1 MFVATFLPY
10 ILRMHIKILAAAL
23 ITSCSLSLAAERPN
37 ILFIFSDDHAE
48 AAISA
53 YGSHLAKAAPTP
65 NLDRIAKEG
74 AIFHNSFCAN
84 SICGPS
90 RASILTGLHSHSNGF
105 LDNNNSRFDGSQ
117 TTFPQIIRNTGYQTA
132 IVGKWH
138 LVSNPTGFDYWEILP
153 GQGAYYNPDFIQM
166 DNTRKRYEGYC
177 TDIITDRAL
186 EWLEKQRDESKP
198 FLLMCQH
205 KAPHRNWAPAPRHLT
220 LFDDVQMPEPPGLF
234 DDYGGNRS
242 KTLKK
247 HAMGIASHMYWGHD
261 MKFPGKQS
269 LFPEYFLSGIS
280 NHQYERMNERQK
292 QQWNSAYTPKNNK
305 LIADIKSGKLKGND
319 VTRWKYQRY
328 IKDYLRTIRAVDE
341 NVGRMLKY
349 LDDTGLAKNTI
360 VIYSSDQG
368 FYLGEHGWYDKRWM
382 FEESLAMPFLVR
394 WPGMIPAG
402 TESGTLIQNIDYGPT
417 FLDIAKADI
426 PPHMH
431 GRSLLPAFKAPS
443 RPPKNWRK
451 SIYYAYYGERTHQVA
466 QHDGVRTGRHKLMF
480 FPDTGEWNLFD
491 LQKDPH
497 EMQSLH
503 ADPGY
508 ASTLVEMQG
517 LYTTQRS
524 HFGVSDATI
533 PRAKLQQAW
542 WKKRHQEKVQAANK
556 GNCDLLLIGD
566 SITHGWENSG
576 KEAFSKYYA
585 GRNTLN
591 LGFSGDRT
599 QHVLW
604 RLLNGELPPQVKPKV
619 AVIMI
624 GTNNTGQAMQ
634 KADETAAGI
643 KAILSLLK
651 DRRPTME
658 ILLLGIFPRG
668 MQAHDPKRKLND
680 TINALTAKLADN
692 QHVHYLDIS
701 KEFLSRDG
709 SLPKSIMPDALHP
722 NAKGYQIWAGAV
734 EKKIAELGGWQE
746 ISAPAA
752 NF

>member
-1 MFVATFLPY
+1 MQLKTLTAAKALLSILSSVA
-10 ILRMHIKILAAAL
+10 M
-23 ITSCSLSLAAERPN
+23 AAERPN

-53 YGSHLAKAAPTP
+53 YGSHLAKAAQTP
-65 NLDRIAKEG
+65 NLDRIASEG

-90 RASILTGLHSHSNGF
+90 RACILTGLHSHANGF

-117 TTFPQIIRNTGYQTA
+117 TTFPQLIQKTGYQTA

-186 EWLEKQRDESKP
+186 EWLEAKRDSSKP
-198 FLLMCQH
+198 FILMCQH

-220 LFDDVQMPEPPGLF
+220 LFDNIKMPEPPGLF

-242 KTLKK
+242 QTLKQ
-247 HAMGIASHMYWGHD
+247 HAMGIADHMYWGHD
-261 MKFPGKQS
+261 MKFHGKDS
-269 LFPEYFLSGIS
+269 LFPEYFLSGIA
-280 NHQYERMNERQK
+280 NAQYGRMTARQK
-292 QQWNSAYTPKNNK
+292 QQWDNAYAPKNNQ
-305 LIADIKSGKLKGND
+305 LIADIKSGKLKGKD

-382 FEESLAMPFLVR
+382 FEESLAMPFLIR
-394 WPGMIPAG
+394 WPGVIPPG
-402 TESGTLIQNIDYGPT
+402 TESQTLIQNIDYGPT

-426 PPHMH
+426 PRHMH
-431 GRSLLPAFKAPS
+431 GRSLVPAFKNPS
-443 RPPKNWRK
+443 KSPKNWRE
-451 SIYYAYYGERTHQVA
+451 SIYYAYYGERTHRVA
-466 QHDGVRTGRHKLMF
+466 RHDGVRTGRHKLMF
-480 FPDTGEWNLFD
+480 FPDTDEWNLFD
-491 LQKDPH
+491 LKQDPH
-497 EMQSLH
+497 EMRSVH
-503 ADPGY
+503 DEEKY
-508 ASTLVEMQG
+508 ASTMVDMKELYMQ
-517 LYTTQRS
+517 QRS

-533 PRAKLQQAW
+533 PRARLQEAW
-542 WKKRHQEKVQAANK
+542 WKKRHQEKVKIARE

-566 SITHGWENSG
+566 SITHGWESAG
-576 KEAFSKYYA
+576 KEVFGKYYA
-585 GRNTLN
+585 NRNTLN

-624 GTNNTGQAMQ
+624 GTNNTGHVMQ
-634 KADETAAGI
+634 KADETATGI
-643 KAILSLLK
+643 KSIVALLR
-651 DRRPTME
+651 DRRPDMK

-668 MQAHDPKRKLND
+668 NNSNDPKRILND
-680 TINALTAKLADN
+680 KINSMVAKLADN
-692 QHVHYLDIS
+692 QHIHFMNIS
-701 KEFLSRDG
+701 REFLKEDG
-709 SLPKSIMPDALHP
+709 SLLKNIMPDALHP
-722 NAKGYQIWAGAV
+722 NTQGYQIWAAAV
-734 EKKIAELGGWQE
+734 EKKIAELGKWRS
-746 ISAPAA
+746 ISATP
-752 NF
+752 